1 MNKWYQSPPCKGILL
16 ALEYIFGV
24 TAFVC
29 LAWILS
35 YPAEN
40 IKDIVSQ
47 NKEERYEDT
56 VSFEARL
63 RSAAREIVWMVPTWE
78 EYKTDG
84 AYDEEKIVDIRE
96 YQDSTTIS
104 GANES
109 GLAYKLGDL
118 VKWYQKGFDS
128 YEDESDRIIVC
139 KKPDNTYQ
147 YFYLYEFREM
157 IAQGELRFGNRDAK
171 ADWDI
176 SSDDEVVKALEDGWG
191 DPSLFSDILD
201 TEGNQIYTS
210 CWLYDGFQLQEK
222 YAPQGAENILEIVN
236 TDPKWNGRLSEV
248 MDAVM
253 TAGTD
258 IGWNVQICQ
267 EDQEQWSEGNTNL
280 SYLLYDAV
288 SNQVYTN
295 RTRYQK
301 ADEWKQ
307 NIENLKK
314 SGKYVIVTPKLGE
327 FESNLSNTA
336 SLWKNEI
343 GTTWTEDYVF
353 AFGVDTDYPIQDDF
367 FAENENYEQYAPLS
381 RNVFLLGLLT
391 GLGAAVC
398 LIWLTIVSGRSNKEE
413 GVSLQA
419 IDKMP
424 TECFLLLAGCM
435 LYLVLAS
442 AIAVVKIEVFQDSG
456 YYSFVSYEEH
466 LAAHAGS
473 GSDGIVYRV
482 AMGGWTV
489 EHVIVLAFAIFLC
502 ASAVLVSWLGFIR
515 RMKAG
520 TLWSNSLLK
529 RLLQF
534 WKSVFSHIDVLWKGM
549 LVFVGFVF
557 VHHVGAI
564 MWNPE
569 AWWLV
574 MLACEAAA
582 FIYLVKYFIGRDKI
596 KKGIVAIAEGQV
608 DYQIGLDKMQ
618 GELLEVA
625 EAINKIGDGL
635 ERAVEESIKNERMK
649 TDLITNVSHD
659 IKTPLTSIINY
670 IELLKRE
677 NFEEPRIQ
685 NYLKV
690 LEEKAQRLKTL
701 TEDVVEAS
709 KVSSGNVKLE
719 KMNLNLAEL
728 INQASAE
735 FEERFDERSLYLVL
749 NLPKETALIYADGR
763 RMWRVL
769 SNIFNNA
776 AKYAMEGTRIYVDL
790 LLTENKVCLI
800 MKNISEQPLNIS
812 ADELTERFIRGDIS
826 RSTEGSGLGLSIAKN
841 LTELQGGSFELYLDG
856 DLFKV
861 KIEFSRVYEIHG
873 LTNLFVESDVTE
885 GEN

>member
-16 ALEYIFGV
+16 ALELVFGV

-35 YPAEN
+35 FPAESV
-40 IKDIVSQ
+40 KDILSR

-56 VSFEARL
+56 AAFEEQL
-63 RSAAREIVWMVPTWE
+63 RSIAGEIVWMVPQWE
-78 EYKTDG
+78 AYKTEG
-84 AYDEEKIVDIRE
+84 AYDEEKLVDILE
-96 YQDSTTIS
+96 YQEKRTIS
-104 GANES
+104 GENQS

-118 VKWYQKGFDS
+118 VKWYNEGFDS
-128 YEDESDRIIVC
+128 YENESDRVIVC
-139 KKPDNTYQ
+139 KRPDNMYQ
-147 YFYLYEFREM
+147 YFYTHEFRELV
-157 IAQGELRFGNRDAK
+157 AQGELCFGNKEAK
-171 ADWDI
+171 EDYDI
-176 SSDDEVVKALEDGWG
+176 SSDEEVLDALTGGWG
-191 DPSLFSDILD
+191 DVSLFSDIRD
-201 TEGNQIYTS
+201 REGNQLYTS
-210 CWLYDGFQLQEK
+210 CWTFDGFQLKEK
-222 YAPQGAENILEIVN
+222 YAPDGAENILEIVN
-236 TDPKWNGRLSEV
+236 TDAEWNGRLSEV
-248 MDAVM
+248 MDAVQE
-253 TAGTD
+253 AGQD
-258 IGWNVQICQ
+258 LGWNVQQCQ
-267 EDQEQWSEGNTNL
+267 GHLEQWSEGNTNI
-280 SYLLYDAV
+280 SYLLYDAA
-288 SNQVYTN
+288 SNQVFTN
-295 RTRYQK
+295 RAKYQK
-301 ADEWKQ
+301 ADEWKR
-307 NIENLKK
+307 NIEDLKK
-314 SGKYVIVTPKLGE
+314 SGKYVVVTPKLGE
-327 FESNLSNTA
+327 FESNMSNTA
-336 SLWKNEI
+336 SVWKSVI
-343 GTTWTEDYVF
+343 GSTWTEDYVF
-353 AFGVDTDYPIQDDF
+353 AFAVDTGYPIQDNFYVAD
-367 FAENENYEQYAPLS
+367 ANYGQYAPLA
-381 RNVFLLGLLT
+381 RTIFLLGALT
-391 GLGAAVC
+391 GLGAIIC
-398 LIWLTIVSGRSNKEE
+398 LVWLTIVSGRSNKKE

-424 TECFLLLAGCM
+424 TECFLMLAGM
-435 LYLVLAS
+435 LLYLVIAA
-442 AIAVVKIEVFQDSG
+442 AIAVVKIEVYQSIG
-456 YYSFVSYEEH
+456 YASLVSYEGH
-466 LAAHAGS
+466 MAAHAGAA
-473 GSDGIVYRV
+473 DEVVYRV
-482 AMGGWTV
+482 TMDGWTV
-489 EHVIVLAFAIFLC
+489 EHVIVLASTVFLC
-502 ASAVLVSWLGFIR
+502 VSAVLISWLGFIR

-520 TLWSNSLLK
+520 TLWSNSILK

-534 WKSVFSHIDVLWKGM
+534 GKKVFSHIDVIWKGM
-549 LVFVGFVF
+549 AVFVAFVF
-557 VHHVGAI
+557 VHHVGAL
-564 MWNPE
+564 MWDPE

-574 MLACEAAA
+574 MLASEAAA

-608 DYQIGLDKMQ
+608 DYQINLDKMQ
-618 GELLEVA
+618 GELLQVA

-735 FEERFDERSLYLVL
+735 FEERFDERNLYLVL

-776 AKYAMEGTRIYVDL
+776 AKYAMEGTRVYVDL
-790 LLTENKVCLI
+790 LLAENKVCLI

-861 KIEFSRVYEIHG
+861 KVEFARVYEIHG
-873 LTNLFVESDVTE
+873 LQKILVESDVPE
-885 GEN
+885 EEH